1 MILISKEVAS
11 PKALRFSAL
20 DAGRLFHVRV
30 MREQVVDV
38 LGAYQHAWQSQAS
51 HSDVDSLASRN
62 LLQLRAM
69 FWQKLRNWVRAVP
82 ARNSLVALGDFNCCL
97 TPSHPNVGSGTA
109 PHKSGPHSDQPEF
122 QSLVQTLGLLAANTW
137 GCPGRA
143 SGTFLQFNRHAVQI
157 DYILLRLPCSPA
169 ERLAKVWQD
178 APIVHPTG
186 LRHAPLLGY
195 LNSTPSRPQQSQP
208 NTLRNHEIHSTLAKS
223 PHLAEVFRCQVQTLL
238 PENPI
243 EETLVQAWKQCTQ
256 QLDAAQ
262 APLPTAQR
270 PRQTLKT
277 FWEAKHELRSRHLQ
291 LDNYWGPVIWYA
303 AESSPAKI
311 RRHFPG
317 CTGRL
322 RLVLLTWKSQIR
334 FMREDKALRQRAKQS
349 KIAQVNHLI
358 AQAELTAPH
367 GLQGLYRLS
376 KQLASKS
383 SKKSIHFRHP
393 DGKLMTDQEELHS
406 LTVYFQDLYRA
417 DLRRPTNWSLRVALH
432 ISLDEVLAALRQMS
446 PRKALPPKQAPA
458 VLWTIAQQELAPRI
472 CDELNQE
479 LGPGPLQF
487 PSSWN
492 ASYMTLIPKP
502 NKQPTQ
508 PANLRPIC
516 ILPAL
521 PKLLARILA
530 TRLKPYVQQALHN
543 APQFAYLSQRQAA
556 DALDRAFAHCCRVR
570 ERLQALGRSVFKL
583 RAGAR
588 DTQLDGGLTLSLDL
602 SKAYDRLP
610 RTCLLESLTLM
621 QVPADL
627 VAVIMHIH
635 DSAYIVLHRHDLESQ
650 APLGQG
656 IRQGCGLSPLLWIG
670 YTLLIFQRLQPLVP
684 AQSLTGYA
692 DDFLINWELSSPRDF
707 ANACTSI
714 PKILAVLH
722 DLGMNISLDKTV
734 ILLAIKGRAAP
745 QLLKTYTCY
754 RQSVRHLRLS
764 CGNSVTFLP
773 IKTSHTYLGAK
784 IGYGLFER
792 ETAQFRMSQAWMAF
806 HRLHPL
812 LKHQSVPVSRRLQLW
827 YTCVWSITRYALSS
841 TGLDS
846 TSAQQL
852 YQHVNR
858 QLRVVARSPAHISHE
873 DNSKLLDRLG
883 IVHPLLQLAQA
894 TQKRI
899 ALSRPL
905 VSHLQPAHVVQ
916 WWDVV
921 INSFR
926 QHTGPAT
933 MGTRLVEVSQILQIR
948 CVCRECGQS
957 FPTHHAL
964 QVHRGKAHKP
974 KSHTEHP
981 STPSHPHPRPRRND
995 EQFRQHALHGMPTCK
1010 HCLRSFHGWPEFS
1023 GHFRGSACPILH
1035 SDPPGSPRHELSRP
1049 LAKGASAPERT
1060 EKATT
1065 EPLPLFQRTDLQQLA
1080 ANKQLKELA
1089 SAIRT
1094 SKRLQFCPEC
1104 GQWCTKPS
1112 YLSRHANQIHPHMAM
1127 HHKAICSWAQR
1138 KTRLSQPCEW
1148 CGETYGTRQATH
1160 LQSCPVLWMCGHFFQ
1175 RHASLDDT
1183 GQSSLAA
1190 AFKHGRT
1197 LDGQGRTSPSPGRVR
1212 AIRPIHEEGDPG
1224 HRSDGHSADVDPGKF
1239 HSPTDT
1245 GGHGPGPRETTSG
1258 PSPAARAA
1266 GKMGQRR
1273 GEGGDQAGTGTPS
1286 AKRKG
1291 QLRGRSGQ
1299 SSGGTSAP
1307 GRHRQLRLP
1316 FGAAGPA
1323 DTGLSGADAGK
1334 PATSAGPCRSDGAQD
1349 ELPRGMGRMA
1359 RQRRPQLGLQPRAL
1373 ARPRPRSPRT
1383 GRGQMEPVRQ
1393 GQGSRD
1399 GGTEGDDPPP
1409 CTLGV
1414 ASRRRNVHLQLGQ
1427 TSSNPWSI
1435 TSPLYTTAT
1444 QWKAKK
1450 ESDPTSLSLSQPLRS
1465 VLFYCVWASLLP
1477 QLRKMEEATEEEFIK
1492 EVKSRGLT
1500 EENSWLYLKW
1510 DNQAKKH
1517 QKDTQEPLEHV
1528 TAVQLVQQI
1537 MMLCTYPDTIGRFH
1551 ALRPLTSN
1559 LTSDVIPFMLTLQ
1572 NRTQESHQLYTCVRR
1587 LCRNSCTHLV
1597 GMTLRPSRL
1606 GRSPLAQ
1613 QIDRLLKH
1621 I

>member
-11 PKALRFSAL
+11 SKALRFSAL

-376 KQLASKS
+376 KQLAPKS

-692 DDFLINWELSSPRDF
+692 DDFLINWELSSPGDF
-707 ANACTSI
+707 ANACASI

-764 CGNSVTFLP
+764 CSNSVTFLP

-841 TGLDS
+841 AGLDS

-899 ALSRPL
+899 ALS
-905 VSHLQPAHVVQ
+905 Q
-916 WWDVV
+916 
-921 INSFR
+921 
-926 QHTGPAT
+926 
-933 MGTRLVEVSQILQIR
+933 
-948 CVCRECGQS
+948 
-957 FPTHHAL
+957 
-964 QVHRGKAHKP
+964 
-974 KSHTEHP
+974 
-981 STPSHPHPRPRRND
+981 
-995 EQFRQHALHGMPTCK
+995 
-1010 HCLRSFHGWPEFS
+1010 
-1023 GHFRGSACPILH
+1023 
-1035 SDPPGSPRHELSRP
+1035 
-1049 LAKGASAPERT
+1049 
-1060 EKATT
+1060 
-1065 EPLPLFQRTDLQQLA
+1065 
-1080 ANKQLKELA
+1080 
-1089 SAIRT
+1089 
-1094 SKRLQFCPEC
+1094 
-1104 GQWCTKPS
+1104 
-1112 YLSRHANQIHPHMAM
+1112 
-1127 HHKAICSWAQR
+1127 
-1138 KTRLSQPCEW
+1138 
-1148 CGETYGTRQATH
+1148 
-1160 LQSCPVLWMCGHFFQ
+1160 
-1175 RHASLDDT
+1175 
-1183 GQSSLAA
+1183 
-1190 AFKHGRT
+1190 
-1197 LDGQGRTSPSPGRVR
+1197 
-1212 AIRPIHEEGDPG
+1212 
-1224 HRSDGHSADVDPGKF
+1224 
-1239 HSPTDT
+1239 
-1245 GGHGPGPRETTSG
+1245 
-1258 PSPAARAA
+1258 
-1266 GKMGQRR
+1266 
-1273 GEGGDQAGTGTPS
+1273 
-1286 AKRKG
+1286 
-1291 QLRGRSGQ
+1291 
-1299 SSGGTSAP
+1299 
-1307 GRHRQLRLP
+1307 
-1316 FGAAGPA
+1316 
-1323 DTGLSGADAGK
+1323 
-1334 PATSAGPCRSDGAQD
+1334 
-1349 ELPRGMGRMA
+1349 
-1359 RQRRPQLGLQPRAL
+1359 
-1373 ARPRPRSPRT
+1373 
-1383 GRGQMEPVRQ
+1383 
-1393 GQGSRD
+1393 
-1399 GGTEGDDPPP
+1399 
-1409 CTLGV
+1409 
-1414 ASRRRNVHLQLGQ
+1414 
-1427 TSSNPWSI
+1427 
-1435 TSPLYTTAT
+1435 
-1444 QWKAKK
+1444 
-1450 ESDPTSLSLSQPLRS
+1450 
-1465 VLFYCVWASLLP
+1465 
-1477 QLRKMEEATEEEFIK
+1477 
-1492 EVKSRGLT
+1492 
-1500 EENSWLYLKW
+1500 
-1510 DNQAKKH
+1510 
-1517 QKDTQEPLEHV
+1517 
-1528 TAVQLVQQI
+1528 
-1537 MMLCTYPDTIGRFH
+1537 
-1551 ALRPLTSN
+1551 
-1559 LTSDVIPFMLTLQ
+1559 
-1572 NRTQESHQLYTCVRR
+1572 
-1587 LCRNSCTHLV
+1587 
-1597 GMTLRPSRL
+1597 
-1606 GRSPLAQ
+1606 
-1613 QIDRLLKH
+1613 
-1621 I
+1621 